1 MASERC
7 ECCGEGKDPV
17 AETETAWQCNDCEQ
31 WNEGNP
37 KVSDEM
43 LTAMQ
48 AWLKKRDMTPEQAFG
63 SSEFIREAYRLFEE
77 QTNG

>member
-1 MASERC
+1 MSERC

-17 AETETAWQCNDCEQ
+17 AQTETAWQCNDCEQ

-37 KVSDEM
+37 KLSDEM

-77 QTNG
+77 QD

>member
-31 WNEGNP
+31 WNEETGDA
-37 KVSDEM
+37 V
-43 LTAMQ
+43 
-48 AWLKKRDMTPEQAFG
+48 
-63 SSEFIREAYRLFEE
+63 
-77 QTNG
+77 